1 MGIFL
6 ALDYGEK
13 RTGIAVTDF
22 NKIIASGLTAK
33 PTKKVIPYLIN
44 YCEKNLVEKFIIG
57 YPKRFNNSESIVE
70 TKIKDFIKKLN
81 LSLPQIPT
89 VRHDER
95 FTSKIAFD
103 AIIES
108 GVKKRKRQDKFLV
121 DKVSAT
127 ILLQSYLS
135 MNKIN

>member
-1 MGIFL
+1 M
-6 ALDYGEK
+6 
-13 RTGIAVTDF
+13 
-22 NKIIASGLTAK
+22 
-33 PTKKVIPYLIN
+33 
-44 YCEKNLVEKFIIG
+44 
-57 YPKRFNNSESIVE
+57 
-70 TKIKDFIKKLN
+70 N